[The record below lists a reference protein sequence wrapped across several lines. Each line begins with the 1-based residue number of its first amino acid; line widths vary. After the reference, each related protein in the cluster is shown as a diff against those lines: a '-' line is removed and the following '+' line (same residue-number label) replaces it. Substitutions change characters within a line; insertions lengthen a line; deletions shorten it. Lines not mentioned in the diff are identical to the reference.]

1 MAANGGEASCNS
13 CKKPQ
18 AEVPE
23 TLKRCAKCQKV
34 LYCSKECQRTD
45 WSSHKLVCIS
55 KADEDAVSAGNYVLK
70 VQLRPGDIENPAI
83 WRTLSC
89 PAVAT
94 FERLHR
100 ALQIAFGWATTH
112 TYDFKVRD
120 PDYEPADEVEDGED
134 MAAMIMRLTET
145 YNTGQQSHTAPRQNL
160 LRIIAKSQN
169 RMGGF
174 GAVDSMHSG
183 ARSHPR
189 TSEKASDKVKLH
201 EVLEH
206 AEYRGNSLEYEYDFG
221 DCWTHEITVTGR
233 IAHSNTFS
241 CTAGEGHPCAE
252 DAGGVHGWMELVE
265 AYKTARPTKEQR
277 EKRKWFETMCSNRDS
292 GGLAGTRVEQW
303 DQRLV
308 NRLLAQV

>member
-1 MAANGGEASCNS
+1 MAANRGELSCSS

-45 WSSHKLVCIS
+45 WSSHKLVCLS
-55 KADEDAVSAGNYVLK
+55 KADEEAASAGNYVLK
-70 VQLRPGDIENPAI
+70 VQLKPEDIKNPAI

-112 TYDFKVRD
+112 TYDFKARD
-120 PDYEPADEVEDGED
+120 PDYDPADEDEED
-134 MAAMIMRLTET
+134 MATMIMRLTET
-145 YNTGQQSHTAPRQNL
+145 YNRSQQSQSAPRQNL
-160 LRIIAKSQN
+160 LRIIAKSQDQ
-169 RMGGF
+169 MGGF

-183 ARSHPR
+183 MRSHPR
-189 TSEKASDKVKLH
+189 TPEKVSDKLKLY

-206 AEYRGNSLEYEYDFG
+206 ADYRGNSLEYEYDFG
-221 DCWTHEITVTGR
+221 DCWTHAITVTGR
-233 IAHSNTFS
+233 TRRSNTFS
-241 CTAGEGHPCAE
+241 CTDGGGHPCAE
-252 DAGGVHGWMELVE
+252 DAGGVHGWTKLVE
-265 AYKTARPTKEQR
+265 AYKAARPTEEQR
-277 EKRKWFETMCSNRDS
+277 EKRKWFETMCSNLDR
-292 GGLAGTRVEQW
+292 GGLAGAKLEQW
-303 DQRLV
+303 DKTLV
-308 NRLLAQV
+308 NRLLARV